1 LNACYKLQFDAGL
14 WQSIYTV
21 NTASTAH
28 VAFFTE
34 HFPTEFESD
43 AHYLKDDH
51 GDDIEPVAELPEA
64 AAPSPPPS
72 SHDDHDDAEW
82 GASLLS
88 AILVN
93 IVTLVGVILAVPAL
107 NRLYKENAAV
117 LDGVLFAFA
126 AGALLACAFFLLLFE
141 ATHLVGEGWTEEV
154 DTLWRWGTMV
164 LAGFLLPS
172 VLQNVVEWALV
183 AGLGGAETKAENAGN
198 DKEAGAEGSG
208 TALSMSQKARII
220 GGVTIGD
227 FLHNFCDGIFIGAAF
242 KGCGTSF
249 GWGVSLSTVLHEFP
263 QELADYAILTQ
274 EAGLKPV
281 IALALNFLAGMSVI
295 LGVVIINASDV
306 ENSSVGL
313 LLAFGGGTYVYLAAS
328 ECMPKLYSLQLSAK
342 TNLLCLISF
351 IVGATLI
358 GLILLDHEHCVPDT
372 GSAGEGGGGG
382 HGHHG
387 HGH

>member
-1 LNACYKLQFDAGL
+1 
-14 WQSIYTV
+14 
-21 NTASTAH
+21 
-28 VAFFTE
+28 
-34 HFPTEFESD
+34 
-43 AHYLKDDH
+43 
-51 GDDIEPVAELPEA
+51 
-64 AAPSPPPS
+64 
-72 SHDDHDDAEW
+72 
-82 GASLLS
+82 
-88 AILVN
+88 
-93 IVTLVGVILAVPAL
+93 
-107 NRLYKENAAV
+107 
-117 LDGVLFAFA
+117 
-126 AGALLACAFFLLLFE
+126 LFE
-141 ATHLVGEGWTEEV
+141 ATHLVGEGWKEEV
-154 DTLWRWGTMV
+154 DVLWRWGTMV

-172 VLQNVVEWALV
+172 VLQNVVEWMLV
-183 AGLGGAETKAENAGN
+183 AGLGGTETKTVDVAKDASN
-198 DKEAGAEGSG
+198 DAEAGAGGSG
-208 TALSMSQKARII
+208 TALSIQQRARII

-328 ECMPKLYSLQLSAK
+328 ECMPKLYSLKLSAK